1 MGTSLNLLVLESHA
15 GAADHSIDQLEAAGH
30 RVHRCH
36 DDGRAFPCV
45 GVSSPSECPIDQ
57 HVDVALLV
65 RRGVAPATTPL
76 EDGVPCA
83 LRAGIPVV
91 EDGTDLLDPYAE
103 HLTTRV
109 AHGES
114 VVEACERAV
123 VEAMEPLEADVAA
136 ALVPFL
142 EANGMQAGDVGVRL
156 EPLGEL
162 LRIHL
167 HTADLSPTLLGQ
179 LSVKAVDTVRAMRRS
194 WATIEV
200 TTAPLAEP
208 SAVPLAEAT
217 D

>member
-15 GAADHSIDQLEAAGH
+15 GVADHSIEALEAAGH

-36 DDGRAFPCV
+36 DGGRAFPCV
-45 GVSSPSECPIDQ
+45 GVTSPHECPIDR
-57 HVDVALLV
+57 HVDAALLV

-103 HLTTRV
+103 HITTRV
-109 AHGES
+109 TTDES
-114 VVEACERAV
+114 VVDACERAV
-123 VEAMEPLEADVAA
+123 VESMQPLEADVAA

-142 EANGMQAGDVGVRL
+142 EANGMHAGEVGVRL

-167 HTADLSPTLLGQ
+167 DAVGLPPMLVGQ

-200 TTAPLAEP
+200 TTAGT
-208 SAVPLAEAT
+208 AT
-217 D
+217 PTD

>member
-15 GAADHSIDQLEAAGH
+15 GVADHSIEALEAAGH

-36 DDGRAFPCV
+36 DGGRAFPCV
-45 GVSSPSECPIDQ
+45 GVTSPHECPIDR
-57 HVDVALLV
+57 HVDAALLV

-103 HLTTRV
+103 HITTRV
-109 AHGES
+109 TTDES
-114 VVEACERAV
+114 VVDACERAV
-123 VEAMEPLEADVAA
+123 VESMQPLEADVAA
-136 ALVPFL
+136 ALVPVL
-142 EANGMQAGDVGVRL
+142 EVNGMHAGEVGVRL

-167 HTADLSPTLLGQ
+167 DAVGLPPMLVGQ

-200 TTAPLAEP
+200 TTAGT
-208 SAVPLAEAT
+208 AT
-217 D
+217 PTD

>member
-15 GAADHSIDQLEAAGH
+15 GVADHSIEALEAAGH

-36 DDGRAFPCV
+36 DGGRAFPCV
-45 GVSSPSECPIDQ
+45 GVTSPHECPIDR
-57 HVDVALLV
+57 HVDAALLV

-103 HLTTRV
+103 HITTRV
-109 AHGES
+109 TTGES
-114 VVEACERAV
+114 VVDACERAV
-123 VEAMEPLEADVAA
+123 VESMQPLEADVAA

-142 EANGMQAGDVGVRL
+142 EANGMHAGEVGVRL

-167 HTADLSPTLLGQ
+167 DAVGLPPMLVGQ

-194 WATIEV
+194 WSTIEV
-200 TTAPLAEP
+200 TTAGT
-208 SAVPLAEAT
+208 AT
-217 D
+217 PTD

>member
-1 MGTSLNLLVLESHA
+1 MSTSLNLLVLESHS
-15 GAADHSIDQLEAAGH
+15 GVADRSIEALEAAGH

-36 DDGRAFPCV
+36 EGGRAFPCV
-45 GVSSPSECPIDQ
+45 GVTTPHECPIDH
-57 HVDVALLV
+57 HVDAALLV

-103 HLTTRV
+103 HITTRV
-109 AHGES
+109 ATGES
-114 VVEACERAV
+114 VVDACERAV
-123 VEAMEPLEADVAA
+123 VEAMQPLEADVAA

-142 EANGMQAGDVGVRL
+142 EANGMHAGEVGVRL
-156 EPLGEL
+156 EPLGDA

-167 HTADLSPTLLGQ
+167 HTGDLPPTLVGQ

-194 WATIEV
+194 WSAIEV
-200 TTAPLAEP
+200 TTAGT
-208 SAVPLAEAT
+208 AT
-217 D
+217 PTD

>member
-15 GAADHSIDQLEAAGH
+15 GVADHSIEALEAAGH

-36 DDGRAFPCV
+36 DGGRAFPCV
-45 GVSSPSECPIDQ
+45 GVTTPHECPIDR
-57 HVDVALLV
+57 HVDAALLV

-103 HLTTRV
+103 HITTRV
-109 AHGES
+109 ATGES
-114 VVEACERAV
+114 VADACERAV
-123 VEAMEPLEADVAA
+123 VESMQPLDADVAA

-142 EANGMQAGDVGVRL
+142 EANGMHAGEVGVRL
-156 EPLGEL
+156 EPLGDA

-167 HTADLSPTLLGQ
+167 RTGHLPPMLVGQ
-179 LSVKAVDTVRAMRRS
+179 LSVKSVDTVRTMRRS

-200 TTAPLAEP
+200 TTAGT
-208 SAVPLAEAT
+208 AT
-217 D
+217 PTD

>member
-15 GAADHSIDQLEAAGH
+15 GVADHSIEALEAAGH

-36 DDGRAFPCV
+36 EGGRAFPCV
-45 GVSSPSECPIDQ
+45 GVTSPHECPIDR
-57 HVDVALLV
+57 HVDAALLV

-103 HLTTRV
+103 HITTRV
-109 AHGES
+109 TTDES
-114 VVEACERAV
+114 VVDACERAV
-123 VEAMEPLEADVAA
+123 VESMQPLEADVAA

-142 EANGMQAGDVGVRL
+142 EANGMHAGEVGVRL

-167 HTADLSPTLLGQ
+167 DAVGLPPMLVGQ

-200 TTAPLAEP
+200 TTAGT
-208 SAVPLAEAT
+208 AT
-217 D
+217 PTD

>member
-15 GAADHSIDQLEAAGH
+15 GVADHSIEALEAAGH

-36 DDGRAFPCV
+36 DGGRAFPCV
-45 GVSSPSECPIDQ
+45 GVTSPHECPIDR
-57 HVDVALLV
+57 HVDAALLV

-103 HLTTRV
+103 HITTRV
-109 AHGES
+109 TTGES
-114 VVEACERAV
+114 VVDACERAV
-123 VEAMEPLEADVAA
+123 VESMQPLEADVAA

-142 EANGMQAGDVGVRL
+142 EANGMHAGEVGVRL

-167 HTADLSPTLLGQ
+167 DAVGLPPMLVGQ

-200 TTAPLAEP
+200 TTAGT
-208 SAVPLAEAT
+208 AT
-217 D
+217 PTD

>member
-15 GAADHSIDQLEAAGH
+15 GVADHSIEALEAAGH

-36 DDGRAFPCV
+36 EGGRAFPCV
-45 GVSSPSECPIDQ
+45 GVTSPHECPIDR
-57 HVDVALLV
+57 HVDAALLV

-103 HLTTRV
+103 HITTRV
-109 AHGES
+109 TTGES
-114 VVEACERAV
+114 VVDACERAV
-123 VEAMEPLEADVAA
+123 VESMQPLEADVAA

-142 EANGMQAGDVGVRL
+142 EANGMHAGEVGVRL

-167 HTADLSPTLLGQ
+167 DAVGLPPMLVGH

-200 TTAPLAEP
+200 TTAGT
-208 SAVPLAEAT
+208 AT
-217 D
+217 PTD

>member
-15 GAADHSIDQLEAAGH
+15 GVADHSIEALEAAGH

-36 DDGRAFPCV
+36 DGGRAFPCV
-45 GVSSPSECPIDQ
+45 GVTSPHECPIDR
-57 HVDVALLV
+57 HVDAALLV

-103 HLTTRV
+103 HITTRV
-109 AHGES
+109 TTGES
-114 VVEACERAV
+114 VVDACERAV
-123 VEAMEPLEADVAA
+123 VESMQPLEADVAA

-142 EANGMQAGDVGVRL
+142 EANGMHAGEVGVRL

-167 HTADLSPTLLGQ
+167 DAVGLPPMLVGQ
-179 LSVKAVDTVRAMRRS
+179 LSVKAVDTVRTMRRS
-194 WATIEV
+194 WSTIEV
-200 TTAPLAEP
+200 TTAGT
-208 SAVPLAEAT
+208 AT
-217 D
+217 PTD